1 MLKNLTKHFP
11 KNCITF
17 STDSPLNSANAA
29 AKLVIS
35 SSGYVCRVL
44 KTICLQSALSSSCS
58 HISSPY
64 SNCNENFIV
73 PSMLVVFPAKTFSF
87 RVCHFS
93 RYFLKLQFSFFWKF
107 ASRSRNIILN
117 DLVVF
122 KDQIFHFCRIFMA
135 TKCNIVLTMAKE

>member
-1 MLKNLTKHFP
+1 MCNPITLIIQNRNYRKFTYPRLLKNLTKHFP

-73 PSMLVVFPAKTFSF
+73 PLSVSSFSWRNFLISCLSLLSILFKITVFFFSKGCITF
-87 RVCHFS
+87 V
-93 RYFLKLQFSFFWKF
+93 
-107 ASRSRNIILN
+107 
-117 DLVVF
+117 
-122 KDQIFHFCRIFMA
+122 
-135 TKCNIVLTMAKE
+135 